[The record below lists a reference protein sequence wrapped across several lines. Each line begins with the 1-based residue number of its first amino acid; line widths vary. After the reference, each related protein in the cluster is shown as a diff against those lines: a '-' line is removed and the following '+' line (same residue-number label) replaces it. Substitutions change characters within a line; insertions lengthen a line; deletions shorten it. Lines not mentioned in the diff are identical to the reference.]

1 MQIEFFPVLY
11 FQQLRWPLRVKKRLS
26 PVVGPDYSSTV
37 PTMWSR
43 WPEPTLVDFPLQSA
57 MIKAPPHGVS
67 IASLQKP
74 QKWSKASKCIIQL
87 FRPFDF
93 RICVTF
99 SSLSFLPTV
108 AIMLPRAKYRP
119 AILTLAPIR
128 ALIPKDIWKPV
139 TSVSRKRCPAHL
151 LRVRPYMH
159 YTSLL
164 KSRPFWNKNDIIKI
178 NDLLGF

>member
-99 SSLSFLPTV
+99 SSLSFFLANSCNNV
-108 AIMLPRAKYRP
+108 ATCEISASDFDFGPNPCPDTERYLEASYICVQKEVSSPSATGKTIY
-119 AILTLAPIR
+119 
-128 ALIPKDIWKPV
+128 ALYITFEK
-139 TSVSRKRCPAHL
+139 
-151 LRVRPYMH
+151 
-159 YTSLL
+159 
-164 KSRPFWNKNDIIKI
+164 
-178 NDLLGF
+178 